1 MPCTTETVPWGG
13 WVRYETAINY
23 VYSQLPV
30 SMLCPYDRRLTPSSV
45 LDDVNRTHPFL
56 AAATDG
62 PIGNAGF
69 VDPAAF
75 LGDLADRDLDPIEA
89 EQPALELVNQLPG
102 TSRRSVS
109 ALAES
114 TDLDR
119 PSIEALALA
128 VGEVVTNAVI
138 HGRPPVVLRAWA
150 AEDRVMVVS
159 VLDHGHGPRNPF
171 VGMVPLDTA
180 PAGGLG
186 LHVVYQT
193 CSLVTMSW
201 GESDFTV
208 HLTMRPAS
216 DERVSGMRRALISS
230 PSLIFDRP
238 LNADLAGGVDE
249 LRLRADVVVLRRRR
263 GARPSAVLAAPSVRG
278 TDERIPAASEGYR
291 WTSRCSRRRAGD
303 ERRTRMSGDA
313 DKAKGHVKQAVGE
326 LTDDDE
332 LEREGKID
340 ELAGPG
346 QERRRQGEGCDRRR
360 EGQADRQ
367 GLRRV
372 R

>member
-1 MPCTTETVPWGG
+1 MTLGDGVHEAGLSHVALLYDNDDELLDAAVPFLADGVASGAPTLLSVRDRERSLILDGLGATTGVTVVPPWPPGAAFRTLRQNQQLINGRGAAGDRKIRILGEVPCTTETVPWGG

-30 SMLCPYDRRLTPSSV
+30 SMLCPYDRRVTPSSV

-69 VDPAAF
+69 VDPTAF
-75 LGDLADRDLDPIEA
+75 LGDLSHRDLDPIEA
-89 EQPALELVNQLPG
+89 EQPALELVDQLPG
-102 TSRRSVS
+102 TCRRSVS

-119 PSIEALALA
+119 LSTEALALA

-150 AEDRVMVVS
+150 AEDRVVVVS
-159 VLDHGHGPRNPF
+159 VLDHGRGPTNPF

-193 CSLVTMSW
+193 CALVTMSW

-208 HLTMRPAS
+208 HMTMRPAS
-216 DERVSGMRRALISS
+216 DEFVSGC
-230 PSLIFDRP
+230 
-238 LNADLAGGVDE
+238 
-249 LRLRADVVVLRRRR
+249 
-263 GARPSAVLAAPSVRG
+263 GA
-278 TDERIPAASEGYR
+278 
-291 WTSRCSRRRAGD
+291 
-303 ERRTRMSGDA
+303 
-313 DKAKGHVKQAVGE
+313 H
-326 LTDDDE
+326 
-332 LEREGKID
+332 
-340 ELAGPG
+340 
-346 QERRRQGEGCDRRR
+346 
-360 EGQADRQ
+360 
-367 GLRRV
+367 
-372 R
+372 